1 MNSFLCVSYAE
12 YSTRFSPSC
21 TVLYCT
27 IPAIPQTQSS
37 CISVSYPFTNAV
49 GYKTTSAITGISQKI
64 SAFDAVSAGAV
75 NIQDIVPVVGE
86 GEELYSGGFVIMAL
100 TDGGETAESF
110 TYTLAADASDGIAKD
125 GWFDDLGNRATK
137 TYLPAEGFV
146 LVSDYETG
154 ALTTSGQVATEDTIF
169 SLGTGINSCGNS
181 TSGEVTIDKITVGV
195 GVNEEGELL
204 STNDAEEEIYSG
216 GLVIMMLTDG
226 GETAESFTFTLAA
239 DASDGVAKDGW
250 FDDLGN
256 RATKPFDAGEGFI
269 VVSDYAESYIKLPS
283 AL

>member
-1 MNSFLCVSYAE
+1 M
-12 YSTRFSPSC
+12 
-21 TVLYCT
+21 
-27 IPAIPQTQSS
+27 
-37 CISVSYPFTNAV
+37 
-49 GYKTTSAITGISQKI
+49 
-64 SAFDAVSAGAV
+64 
-75 NIQDIVPVVGE
+75 VGE